1 MNKRKYTFDTS
12 GFSCQNTDCH
22 KYHKVNEGNVR
33 FAYMSG
39 KYKQIAYLKCTAC
52 GRCFSENKGTI
63 FFRRKKAKKPLLGYY
78 KTQLRA
84 VALELPEESLVS
96 ARIQFLLGLKQQV
109 KIH

>member
-22 KYHKVNEGNVR
+22 KYH
-33 FAYMSG
+33 
-39 KYKQIAYLKCTAC
+39 I
-52 GRCFSENKGTI
+52 
-63 FFRRKKAKKPLLGYY
+63 
-78 KTQLRA
+78 RA

>member
-63 FFRRKKAKKPLLGYY
+63 FFRRKKSKWFNPLKLGRVIFNQSFQLKK
-78 KTQLRA
+78 
-84 VALELPEESLVS
+84 ELTYLS
-96 ARIQFLLGLKQQV
+96 
-109 KIH
+109 